1 MNISLREMSLCEIR
15 DGFLV
20 WSQVVYCSAC
30 GADLILRSVIQATV
44 VIQATGR
51 KESTRALEQER
62 VEGTEVKV
70 L

>member
-1 MNISLREMSLCEIR
+1 MLLPGDTDAREH
-15 DGFLV
+15 
-20 WSQVVYCSAC
+20 VYCFSC